1 MKRIVL
7 FFAALLTSIAAFAYS
22 PEIRN
27 VDIKVLLHE
36 DGAADFTEVW
46 DVTVASG
53 TEWYLVRNYLGDIKI
68 SNLTV
73 SDETGREFITE
84 SGNWN
89 VDRDINAKAGRC
101 GLHRTDEGYEIC
113 WGVGSFGPHVFTVSY
128 SMSNCVKSL
137 NDYDMLY
144 MQLLSP
150 GLSSTP
156 QNVDVSIS
164 ADCGTLNLEN
174 TYFWGFGYEGTS
186 NMDDNGTIH
195 LNSSGRIK
203 SVIALLRF
211 DKGIFSPVSV
221 QDRDFQEA
229 YDIAMDGADFGK
241 EEKKNRF
248 ADFLAKLI
256 PVLLIFLVVK
266 RASGNKKRILGM
278 KPKDV
283 PWSREVPFN
292 GNLEASN
299 YVLSRLGEN
308 TKGNTYASALIL
320 RMIYD
325 GCIIVQNK
333 DKNKVD
339 LMFNDDKGADLTGP
353 ARKLFLMM
361 REAAGIDDILQ
372 DKEFS
377 RWSRKNYKKVN
388 DWVNSVS
395 SEGSSFMSGRD
406 YIKGYKFTPE
416 GQAQARGLVGF
427 KKFLSD
433 FTLMNER
440 GSRDVGLWQDYLVF
454 ASLYGI
460 ADKVAK
466 ELKDIDPKFFEQANS
481 YDYDTMS
488 SVITRN
494 MVLSNA
500 ITNAQVKATSGSSG
514 HGGTS
519 SFGGGGFGGGGGFSG
534 GGFGGG
540 SR

>member
-1 MKRIVL
+1 MKRIAF
-7 FFAALLTSIAAFAYS
+7 FFAALLTSFAAFAYS

-36 DGAADFTEVW
+36 DGSADFTEMW

-68 SNLTV
+68 SNLKV

-84 SGNWN
+84 SGNWD
-89 VDRDINAKAGRC
+89 VDRNIDEKAGRC
-101 GLHRTDEGYEIC
+101 GLHRTSDGYEIC

-150 GLSSTP
+150 GLSSDP
-156 QNVDVSIS
+156 QNVDVAIS
-164 ADCGTLNLEN
+164 TDAGTLNLEN
-174 TYFWGFGYEGTS
+174 TLFWGFGYEGTS
-186 NMDDNGTIH
+186 EMDENGTVH
-195 LNSSGRIK
+195 LNSNGRIK

-211 DKGIFSPVSV
+211 DKGIFNSPSV

-229 YDIAMDGADFGK
+229 YDIAMKGADFGK
-241 EEKKNRF
+241 DKSSRF
-248 ADFLAKLI
+248 ADFLAKII
-256 PVLLIFLVVK
+256 PILLIVLVAG
-266 RASGNKKRILGM
+266 RAAGNKKRILGM

-283 PWSREVPFN
+283 PWSREVPLD
-292 GNLEASN
+292 GDLEASN
-299 YVLSRLGEN
+299 YVLSRLGDS
-308 TKGNTYASALIL
+308 KKLNTYASAVIL

-325 GCIIVQNK
+325 GCIIVNK
-333 DKNKVD
+333 KDEGKVD
-339 LMFNDDKGADLTGP
+339 LMFNDSKAESLTGT
-353 ARKLFLMM
+353 AASLYKMM
-361 REAAGIDDILQ
+361 KTAAGSDEILQ

-377 RWSRKNYKKVN
+377 RWSRKNYQRVN
-388 DWVNSVS
+388 NWIERITTNGKS
-395 SEGSSFMSGRD
+395 SLSSHN
-406 YIKGYKFTPE
+406 YINGYKFTPE

-427 KKFLSD
+427 RKFLSD

-454 ASLYGI
+454 ASLFGI

-488 SVITRN
+488 HIIARN
-494 MVLSNA
+494 AVLSNA

>member
-27 VDIKVLLHE
+27 VNIKVLLHE
-36 DGAADFTEVW
+36 DGSADFTEVW

-68 SNLTV
+68 CNLKV
-73 SDETGREFITE
+73 SDETGRDFITE
-84 SGNWN
+84 SGNWD
-89 VDRDINAKAGRC
+89 VDRNIDEKAGRC
-101 GLHRTDEGYEIC
+101 GLHRTSDGYEIC

-150 GLSSTP
+150 GLSSDP
-156 QNVDVSIS
+156 QNVDVAIS
-164 ADCGTLNLEN
+164 TDAGTLNLEN
-174 TYFWGFGYEGTS
+174 TLFWGFGYEGTS
-186 NMDDNGTIH
+186 EMDENGTVH
-195 LNSSGRIK
+195 LNSNGRIK

-211 DKGIFSPVSV
+211 DKGIFNSPSV

-229 YDIAMDGADFGK
+229 YDIAMKGADFGDDK
-241 EEKKNRF
+241 TSRF
-248 ADFLAKLI
+248 ADFLAKII
-256 PVLLIFLVVK
+256 PILLIVLVAG
-266 RASGNKKRILGM
+266 RAAGNKKRILGV

-283 PWSREVPFN
+283 QWSREIPLN
-292 GNLEASN
+292 GDLEASN
-299 YVLSRLGEN
+299 YILSRLGDS
-308 TKGNTYASALIL
+308 KKLNTYASAVIL

-325 GCIIVQNK
+325 GIIIVNK
-333 DKNKVD
+333 KDENKVD
-339 LMFNDDKGADLTGP
+339 LMFNDSKAGDLTGT
-353 ARKLFLMM
+353 ALSLYKMM
-361 REAAGIDDILQ
+361 KEAAGSDEILQ

-377 RWSRKNYKKVN
+377 RWSRKNYQRVN
-388 DWVNSVS
+388 NWIERITTNGKS
-395 SEGSSFMSGRD
+395 SLSSHN
-406 YIKGYKFTPE
+406 YINGYKFTPE

-427 KKFLSD
+427 RKFLSD

-454 ASLYGI
+454 ASLFGI

-488 SVITRN
+488 HIIARN
-494 MVLSNA
+494 AVLSNA

>member
-1 MKRIVL
+1 MKRIVF
-7 FFAALLTSIAAFAYS
+7 FFAALLTSFAAFAYS

-36 DGAADFTEVW
+36 DGSADFTEMW

-68 SNLTV
+68 SNLKV

-84 SGNWN
+84 SGNWD
-89 VDRDINAKAGRC
+89 VDRSIDQKAGRC
-101 GLHRTDEGYEIC
+101 GLHRTSDGYEIC

-150 GLSSTP
+150 GLSSDP
-156 QNVDVSIS
+156 QNVDVAIS
-164 ADCGTLNLEN
+164 TDAGTLNLEN
-174 TYFWGFGYEGTS
+174 TLFWGFGYEGTS
-186 NMDDNGTIH
+186 EMDENGTVH
-195 LNSSGRIK
+195 LNSNGRIK

-211 DKGIFSPVSV
+211 DKGIFNSPSV

-229 YDIAMDGADFGK
+229 YDIAMKGADFGK
-241 EEKKNRF
+241 DKSSRF
-248 ADFLAKLI
+248 ADFLAKII
-256 PVLLIFLVVK
+256 PILLIVLVAG
-266 RASGNKKRILGM
+266 RAAGNKKRILGM

-283 PWSREVPFN
+283 PWSREVPLD
-292 GNLEASN
+292 GDLEASN
-299 YVLSRLGEN
+299 YVLSRLGDS
-308 TKGNTYASALIL
+308 KKLNTYASAVIL

-325 GCIIVQNK
+325 GCIIVNK
-333 DKNKVD
+333 KDEGKVD
-339 LMFNDDKGADLTGP
+339 LMFNDSKAESLTGT
-353 ARKLFLMM
+353 AASLYKMM
-361 REAAGIDDILQ
+361 KTAAGSDEILQ

-377 RWSRKNYKKVN
+377 RWARKNYQRVN
-388 DWVNSVS
+388 NWIERITTNGKS
-395 SEGSSFMSGRD
+395 SLSSHN
-406 YIKGYKFTPE
+406 YINGYKFTPE

-427 KKFLSD
+427 RKFLSD

-454 ASLYGI
+454 ASLFGI

-488 SVITRN
+488 HIIARN
-494 MVLSNA
+494 AVLSNA

>member
-1 MKRIVL
+1 MKRIVF
-7 FFAALLTSIAAFAYS
+7 FFAALLTSFAAFAYS

-36 DGAADFTEVW
+36 DGSADFTEMW

-68 SNLTV
+68 SNLKV
-73 SDETGREFITE
+73 SDETGRDFITE
-84 SGNWN
+84 SGNWD
-89 VDRDINAKAGRC
+89 VDRDINQKAGRC
-101 GLHRTDEGYEIC
+101 GLHRTDDGYEIC

-150 GLSSTP
+150 GLSSDP
-156 QNVDVSIS
+156 QNVDVAIS
-164 ADCGTLNLEN
+164 TDAGTLNLEN
-174 TYFWGFGYEGTS
+174 TLFWGFGYEGTS
-186 NMDDNGTIH
+186 EMDENGTVH
-195 LNSSGRIK
+195 LNSNGRIK

-211 DKGIFSPVSV
+211 DKGIFNSPSV

-229 YDIAMDGADFGK
+229 YDIAMKGADFGK
-241 EEKKNRF
+241 DKSSRF
-248 ADFLAKLI
+248 ADFLAKII
-256 PVLLIFLVVK
+256 PILLIVLVAG
-266 RASGNKKRILGM
+266 RAAGNKKRILGM

-283 PWSREVPFN
+283 PWSREVPLD
-292 GNLEASN
+292 GDLEASN
-299 YVLSRLGEN
+299 YVLSRLGDS
-308 TKGNTYASALIL
+308 KKLNTYASAVIL

-325 GCIIVQNK
+325 GCIIVNK
-333 DKNKVD
+333 KDEGKVD
-339 LMFNDDKGADLTGP
+339 LMFNDSKAESLTGT
-353 ARKLFLMM
+353 AASLYKMM
-361 REAAGIDDILQ
+361 KTAAGSDEILQ

-377 RWSRKNYKKVN
+377 RWSRKNYQRVN
-388 DWVNSVS
+388 NWIERITTNGKS
-395 SEGSSFMSGRD
+395 SLSSHN
-406 YIKGYKFTPE
+406 YINGYKFTPE

-427 KKFLSD
+427 RKFLSD

-454 ASLYGI
+454 ASLFGI

-488 SVITRN
+488 HIIARN
-494 MVLSNA
+494 AVLSNA

>member
-27 VDIKVLLHE
+27 VDIRVLLHE
-36 DGAADFTEVW
+36 DGSADFTEVW

-68 SNLTV
+68 SNLKV
-73 SDETGREFITE
+73 SDETGRDFITE
-84 SGNWN
+84 SGNWD
-89 VDRDINAKAGRC
+89 VDRNIDEKAGRC
-101 GLHRTDEGYEIC
+101 GLHRTSDGYEIC

-150 GLSSTP
+150 GLSSDP
-156 QNVDVSIS
+156 QNVDVAIS
-164 ADCGTLNLEN
+164 TDAGTLNLEN
-174 TYFWGFGYEGTS
+174 TLFWGFGYEGTS
-186 NMDDNGTIH
+186 EMDENGTVH
-195 LNSSGRIK
+195 LNSNGRIK

-211 DKGIFSPVSV
+211 DKGIFNSPSV

-229 YDIAMDGADFGK
+229 YDIAMKGADFGDDK
-241 EEKKNRF
+241 TSRF
-248 ADFLAKLI
+248 ADFLAKII
-256 PVLLIFLVVK
+256 PILLIVLVAG
-266 RASGNKKRILGM
+266 RAAGNKKRILGVT
-278 KPKDV
+278 PKDV
-283 PWSREVPFN
+283 QWSREIPLN
-292 GNLEASN
+292 GDLEASN
-299 YVLSRLGEN
+299 YILSRLGDS
-308 TKGNTYASALIL
+308 KKLNTYASAVIL

-325 GCIIVQNK
+325 GIIIVNK
-333 DKNKVD
+333 KDENKVD
-339 LMFNDDKGADLTGP
+339 LMFNDSKAGDLTGT
-353 ARKLFLMM
+353 ALSLYKMM
-361 REAAGIDDILQ
+361 KEAAGSDEILQ

-377 RWSRKNYKKVN
+377 RWSRKNYQRVN
-388 DWVNSVS
+388 NWIERITTNGKS
-395 SEGSSFMSGRD
+395 SLSSHN
-406 YIKGYKFTPE
+406 YINGYKFTPE

-427 KKFLSD
+427 RKFLSD

-454 ASLYGI
+454 ASLFGI

-488 SVITRN
+488 HIIARN
-494 MVLSNA
+494 AVLSNA

>member
-7 FFAALLTSIAAFAYS
+7 LFAALLTSFAAFAYS

-27 VDIKVLLHE
+27 VNIKVLLHE
-36 DGAADFTEVW
+36 DGSADFTEVW

-68 SNLTV
+68 SNLKV
-73 SDETGREFITE
+73 SDETGRDFITE
-84 SGNWN
+84 SGNWD
-89 VDRDINAKAGRC
+89 VDRGIDAKAGRC
-101 GLHRTDEGYEIC
+101 GLHHTSDGYEIC

-150 GLSSTP
+150 GLSSDP
-156 QNVDVSIS
+156 QNVDVAIS
-164 ADCGTLNLEN
+164 TDAGTLNLEN
-174 TYFWGFGYEGTS
+174 TLFWGFGYEGTS
-186 NMDDNGTIH
+186 EMDENGTVH
-195 LNSSGRIK
+195 LNSNGRIK

-211 DKGIFSPVSV
+211 DKGIFNSPSV

-229 YDIAMDGADFGK
+229 YDIAMKGADFGDDK
-241 EEKKNRF
+241 TSRF
-248 ADFLAKLI
+248 ADFLAKII
-256 PVLLIFLVVK
+256 PILLIVLVAG
-266 RASGNKKRILGM
+266 RAAGNKKRILGV

-283 PWSREVPFN
+283 QWSREIPLN
-292 GNLEASN
+292 GDLEASN
-299 YVLSRLGEN
+299 YILSRLGDS
-308 TKGNTYASALIL
+308 KKLNTYASAVIL

-325 GCIIVQNK
+325 GIIIVNK
-333 DKNKVD
+333 KDENKVD
-339 LMFNDDKGADLTGP
+339 LMFNDSKAGDLTGT
-353 ARKLFLMM
+353 ALSLYKMM
-361 REAAGIDDILQ
+361 KEAAGSDEILQ

-377 RWSRKNYKKVN
+377 RWSRKNYQRVN
-388 DWVNSVS
+388 NWIERITTNGKS
-395 SEGSSFMSGRD
+395 SLSSHN
-406 YIKGYKFTPE
+406 YINGYKFTPE

-427 KKFLSD
+427 RKFLSD

-454 ASLYGI
+454 ASLFGI

-488 SVITRN
+488 HIIARN
-494 MVLSNA
+494 AVLSNA

>member
-27 VDIKVLLHE
+27 VNIKVLLHE
-36 DGAADFTEVW
+36 DGSADFTEVW

-53 TEWYLVRNYLGDIKI
+53 TEWYLVRNYLGDIEI
-68 SNLTV
+68 SNLKV
-73 SDETGREFITE
+73 SDEAGRDFITE
-84 SGNWN
+84 SGNWD
-89 VDRDINAKAGRC
+89 VDRDIDGKAGRC
-101 GLHRTDEGYEIC
+101 GLHRTSDGYEIC
-113 WGVGSFGPHVFTVSY
+113 WGVGSFGPHIFTVSY
-128 SMSNCVKSL
+128 SMSNCVKIL

-150 GLSSTP
+150 GLSSDP
-156 QNVDVSIS
+156 KNVDVAIS
-164 ADCGTLNLEN
+164 TDAGTLTLEN
-174 TYFWGFGYEGTS
+174 TLFWGFGYEGTS
-186 NMDDNGTIH
+186 EMDDNGTVH
-195 LNSSGRIK
+195 LNSNGRIK

-211 DKGIFSPVSV
+211 DKGIFDSSSV

-229 YDIAMDGADFGK
+229 YDIAMKGADFGDDK
-241 EEKKNRF
+241 TSRF
-248 ADFLAKLI
+248 ADFLAKII
-256 PVLLIFLVVK
+256 PILLIVLVAG
-266 RASGNKKRILGM
+266 RAAGNKKRILGV

-283 PWSREVPFN
+283 QWSREIPLN
-292 GNLEASN
+292 GDLEASN
-299 YVLSRLGEN
+299 YILSRLGDS
-308 TKGNTYASALIL
+308 KKLNTYASAVIL

-325 GCIIVQNK
+325 GIIIVNK
-333 DKNKVD
+333 KGENKVD
-339 LMFNDDKGADLTGP
+339 LMFNDSKAGDLTGT
-353 ARKLFLMM
+353 ALSLYKMM
-361 REAAGIDDILQ
+361 KEAAGSDEILQ

-377 RWSRKNYKKVN
+377 RWSRKNYQRVN
-388 DWVNSVS
+388 NWIERITTNGKS
-395 SEGSSFMSGRD
+395 SLSSHN
-406 YIKGYKFTPE
+406 YINGYKFTPE

-427 KKFLSD
+427 RKFLSD

-454 ASLYGI
+454 ASLFGI

-466 ELKDIDPKFFEQANS
+466 ELKDIDPKFFEQGNS

-488 SVITRN
+488 HIIARN
-494 MVLSNA
+494 AVLSNA
-500 ITNAQVKATSGSSG
+500 ITNAQVKATSGSAG

>member
-27 VDIKVLLHE
+27 VDIKVLLHK
-36 DGAADFTEVW
+36 DGSADFTEVW

-53 TEWYLVRNYLGDIKI
+53 TEWYLVRNYLDDIKI

-73 SDETGREFITE
+73 SDETGRDFITE
-84 SGNWN
+84 SGNWD
-89 VDRDINAKAGRC
+89 VDRNINEKAGRC

-156 QNVDVSIS
+156 QNVDVTIS
-164 ADCGTLNLEN
+164 TDCGTLNLEN

-186 NMDDNGTIH
+186 EMDEDGTIY
-195 LNSSGRIK
+195 LNSSGRVK
-203 SVIALLRF
+203 SVIVLLRF

-221 QDRDFQEA
+221 QNRDFQEA
-229 YDIAMDGADFGK
+229 YDIAMDGADFGGDK
-241 EEKKNRF
+241 TSRF
-248 ADFLAKLI
+248 ADFLAKILPI
-256 PVLLIFLVVK
+256 ILVIFVAWK
-266 RASGNKKRILGM
+266 AAGNKKRILGVR
-278 KPKDV
+278 PKDV
-283 PWSREVPFN
+283 QWSREVPFN
-292 GNLEASN
+292 GDLEASN

-308 TKGNTYASALIL
+308 KKLNTYASAVIL
-320 RMIYD
+320 RMVYD
-325 GCIIVQNK
+325 GSIIVNRK
-333 DKNKVD
+333 DEKKVD
-339 LMFNDDKGADLTGP
+339 LMFNDSKAENLTGT
-353 ARKLFLMM
+353 ARKLYNMM
-361 REAAGIDDILQ
+361 KEAAGSDQILQ

-377 RWSRKNYKKVN
+377 RWSRRNYKRVN
-388 DWVNSVS
+388 DWIDDVTADGIS
-395 SEGSSFMSGRD
+395 SLSGHK
-406 YIKGYKFTPE
+406 YINGYKFTPE
-416 GQAQARGLVGF
+416 GQAQARGLLGF
-427 KKFLSD
+427 KKFISD

-466 ELKDIDPKFFEQANS
+466 ELKDIDPQFFEKANS
-481 YDYDTMS
+481 FDYDTMS
-488 SVITRN
+488 YIISRN
-494 MVLSNA
+494 AVLSSA
-500 ITNAQVKATSGSSG
+500 ITNAQVKATSGSAG

>member
-1 MKRIVL
+1 MKRIVF
-7 FFAALLTSIAAFAYS
+7 FFAALLTSFAAFAYS

-36 DGAADFTEVW
+36 DGSADFTEMW

-68 SNLTV
+68 SNLKV
-73 SDETGREFITE
+73 SDETGRDFITE
-84 SGNWN
+84 SGNWD
-89 VDRDINAKAGRC
+89 VDRNIDEKAGRC
-101 GLHRTDEGYEIC
+101 GLHRTSDGYEIC

-150 GLSSTP
+150 GLSSDP
-156 QNVDVSIS
+156 QNVDVAIS
-164 ADCGTLNLEN
+164 TDAGTLNLEN
-174 TYFWGFGYEGTS
+174 TLFWGFGYEGTS
-186 NMDDNGTIH
+186 EMDENGTVH
-195 LNSSGRIK
+195 LNSNGRIK

-211 DKGIFSPVSV
+211 DKGIFNSPSV

-229 YDIAMDGADFGK
+229 YDIAMKGADFGK
-241 EEKKNRF
+241 DKSSRF
-248 ADFLAKLI
+248 ADFLAKII
-256 PVLLIFLVVK
+256 PILLIVLVAG
-266 RASGNKKRILGM
+266 RAAGNKKRILGM

-283 PWSREVPFN
+283 PWSREVPLD
-292 GNLEASN
+292 GDLEASN
-299 YVLSRLGEN
+299 YVLSRLGDS
-308 TKGNTYASALIL
+308 KKLNTYASAVIL

-325 GCIIVQNK
+325 GCIIVNK
-333 DKNKVD
+333 KDEGKVD
-339 LMFNDDKGADLTGP
+339 LMFNDSKAESLTGT
-353 ARKLFLMM
+353 AASLYKMM
-361 REAAGIDDILQ
+361 KTAAGSDEILQ

-377 RWSRKNYKKVN
+377 RWSRKNYQRVN
-388 DWVNSVS
+388 NWIERITTNGKS
-395 SEGSSFMSGRD
+395 SLSSHN
-406 YIKGYKFTPE
+406 YINGYKFTPE

-427 KKFLSD
+427 RKFLSD

-454 ASLYGI
+454 ASLFGI

-488 SVITRN
+488 HIIARN
-494 MVLSNA
+494 AVLSNA

>member
-1 MKRIVL
+1 MKRIVF
-7 FFAALLTSIAAFAYS
+7 FFAALLTSFAAFAYS

-36 DGAADFTEVW
+36 DGSADFTEMW

-68 SNLTV
+68 SNLKV

-84 SGNWN
+84 SGNWD
-89 VDRDINAKAGRC
+89 VDRNIDEKAGRC
-101 GLHRTDEGYEIC
+101 GLHRTSDGYEIC

-150 GLSSTP
+150 GLSSDP
-156 QNVDVSIS
+156 QNVDVAIS
-164 ADCGTLNLEN
+164 TDAGTLNLEN
-174 TYFWGFGYEGTS
+174 TLFWGFGYEGTS
-186 NMDDNGTIH
+186 EMDENGTVH
-195 LNSSGRIK
+195 LNSNGRIK

-211 DKGIFSPVSV
+211 DKGIFNSPSV

-229 YDIAMDGADFGK
+229 YDIAMKGADFGK
-241 EEKKNRF
+241 DKSSRF
-248 ADFLAKLI
+248 ADFLAKII
-256 PVLLIFLVVK
+256 PILLIVLVAG
-266 RASGNKKRILGM
+266 RAAGNKKRILGM

-283 PWSREVPFN
+283 PWSREVPLD
-292 GNLEASN
+292 GDLEASN
-299 YVLSRLGEN
+299 YVLSRLGDS
-308 TKGNTYASALIL
+308 KKLNTYASAVIL

-325 GCIIVQNK
+325 GCIIVNK
-333 DKNKVD
+333 KDEGKVD
-339 LMFNDDKGADLTGP
+339 LMFNDSKAESLTGT
-353 ARKLFLMM
+353 AASLYKMM
-361 REAAGIDDILQ
+361 KTAAGSDEILQ

-377 RWSRKNYKKVN
+377 RWSRKNYQRVN
-388 DWVNSVS
+388 NWIERITTNGKS
-395 SEGSSFMSGRD
+395 SLSSHN
-406 YIKGYKFTPE
+406 YINGYKFTPE

-427 KKFLSD
+427 RKFLSD

-454 ASLYGI
+454 ASLFGI

-488 SVITRN
+488 HIIARN
-494 MVLSNA
+494 AVLSNA

>member
-7 FFAALLTSIAAFAYS
+7 LFAALLTSFAAFAYS

-27 VDIKVLLHE
+27 VDIRVLLHE
-36 DGAADFTEVW
+36 DGSADFTEIW

-53 TEWYLVRNYLGDIKI
+53 TEWYLVRNYLGDIEI
-68 SNLTV
+68 SNLKV
-73 SDETGREFITE
+73 SDETGRDFITE
-84 SGNWN
+84 SGNWD
-89 VDRDINAKAGRC
+89 VDRNIDEKAGRC
-101 GLHRTDEGYEIC
+101 GLHRTSDGYEIC

-156 QNVDVSIS
+156 QQVDVYINTDS
-164 ADCGTLNLEN
+164 GTLTMDN
-174 TYFWGFGYEGTS
+174 TLFWGFGYEGTS
-186 NMDDNGTIH
+186 GMYEDGTVGF
-195 LNSSGRIK
+195 NSSGRVN
-203 SVIALLRF
+203 SVIALMRF
-211 DKGIFSPVSV
+211 DKGIFNPISV

-229 YDIAMDGADFGK
+229 YDIAMNGADFGK
-241 EEKKNRF
+241 EDKF
-248 ADFLAKLI
+248 SFLDFLKLLI
-256 PVLLIFLVVK
+256 PLLIILLPGIY
-266 RASGNKKRILGM
+266 AAGEKKRILGM

-283 PWSREVPFN
+283 PWSREVPFD
-292 GNLEASN
+292 GDLEASN
-299 YVLSRLGEN
+299 YVLKRLGDQK
-308 TKGNTYASALIL
+308 KGNSYASALIL

-325 GCIIVQNK
+325 GSIIVNK
-333 DKNKVD
+333 KDDNKVD
-339 LMFNDDKGADLTGP
+339 LMFNDSKTENMNRHALSLY
-353 ARKLFLMM
+353 KMM
-361 REAAGIDDILQ
+361 KTAAGSDEILQ

-377 RWSRKNYKKVN
+377 RWSRVHYKQVN
-388 DWVNSVS
+388 NWIESVS
-395 SEGSSFMSGRD
+395 SAGKSSLSGKKFVSGS
-406 YIKGYKFTPE
+406 KFTSD
-416 GQAQARGLVGF
+416 GQAKARGLVGF

-440 GSRDVGLWQDYLVF
+440 GSRDVGLWQDYLVY
-454 ASLYGI
+454 ASLFGI

-466 ELKDIDPKFFEQANS
+466 ELKDIDPKFFEEANR
-481 YDYDTMS
+481 YDYNTMS
-488 SVITRN
+488 NVITRN
-494 MVLSNA
+494 TVLSNA

>member
-1 MKRIVL
+1 MKRIAF
-7 FFAALLTSIAAFAYS
+7 FFAALLTSFAAFAYS

-36 DGAADFTEVW
+36 DGSADFTEMW

-68 SNLTV
+68 SNLKV
-73 SDETGREFITE
+73 SDETGRDFITE
-84 SGNWN
+84 SGNWD
-89 VDRDINAKAGRC
+89 VDRNIDEKAGRC
-101 GLHRTDEGYEIC
+101 GLHRTSDGYEIC

-150 GLSSTP
+150 GLSSDP
-156 QNVDVSIS
+156 QNVDVAIS
-164 ADCGTLNLEN
+164 TDAGTLNLEN
-174 TYFWGFGYEGTS
+174 TLFWGFGYEGTS
-186 NMDDNGTIH
+186 EMDENGTVH
-195 LNSSGRIK
+195 LNSNGRIK

-211 DKGIFSPVSV
+211 DKGIFNSPSV

-229 YDIAMDGADFGK
+229 YDIAMKGADFGK
-241 EEKKNRF
+241 DKSSRF
-248 ADFLAKLI
+248 ADFLAKII
-256 PVLLIFLVVK
+256 PILLIVLVAG
-266 RASGNKKRILGM
+266 RAAGNKKRILGM

-283 PWSREVPFN
+283 PWSREVPLD
-292 GNLEASN
+292 GDLEASN
-299 YVLSRLGEN
+299 YVLSRLGDS
-308 TKGNTYASALIL
+308 KKLNTYASAVIL

-325 GCIIVQNK
+325 GCIIVNK
-333 DKNKVD
+333 KDEGKVD
-339 LMFNDDKGADLTGP
+339 LMFNDSKAESLTGT
-353 ARKLFLMM
+353 AASLYKMM
-361 REAAGIDDILQ
+361 KTAAGSDEILQ

-377 RWSRKNYKKVN
+377 RWSRKNYQRVN
-388 DWVNSVS
+388 NWIERITTNGKS
-395 SEGSSFMSGRD
+395 SLSSHN
-406 YIKGYKFTPE
+406 YINGYKFTPE

-427 KKFLSD
+427 RKFLSD

-454 ASLYGI
+454 ASLFGI

-488 SVITRN
+488 HIIARN
-494 MVLSNA
+494 AVLSNA